1 MKKHFEKMSIS
12 QRLVWLYTLA
22 AAAVLI
28 LLFLAFEYVERK
40 EIDMYQRAEITS
52 RFAIMEHIIEDKAS
66 RADWKDFKEQ
76 IQEFTPP
83 SGGTIIRADSDD
95 PFFKIDAPFDR
106 DLSQTD
112 RHHGFSR
119 TKINGRNYRI
129 LSKVIA
135 AKGERPEILLSL
147 AWDTYIPEDDIRII
161 FLTTGL
167 ILLTGI
173 ISMGTL
179 GRLIARN
186 SLKPI
191 ERLSQAAEKI
201 NSRNLSLRLPDKD
214 MPSELKSLAA
224 GFNRVLERLEISHQR
239 QDAFNSD
246 VAHELRTPVG
256 NMIGATEVALSR
268 ERSKEE
274 LEDVL
279 QSNLEELERLSTII
293 KDMLF
298 LSRADQGETATN
310 LSRISLAE
318 EVRRTADFL
327 DVVFE
332 DCQAKLEIEGDAETA
347 ADRSL
352 LSRAITNLLNNAVV
366 HGTPGQTIK
375 VIINRRADGSS
386 SLTVCNRGED
396 LSPEQCRNLF
406 NRFYRVSR
414 ERKNSENH
422 HGLGLAIV
430 KAIILMHGGEVQ
442 AECRNGLIRIGFS
455 LPSVPDGEKQT

>member
-40 EIDMYQRAEITS
+40 EIDMYQRAEIT
-52 RFAIMEHIIEDKAS
+52 
-66 RADWKDFKEQ
+66 
-76 IQEFTPP
+76 
-83 SGGTIIRADSDD
+83 
-95 PFFKIDAPFDR
+95 
-106 DLSQTD
+106 
-112 RHHGFSR
+112 SR

-224 GFNRVLERLEISHQR
+224 GFNGVLERLEISHQR

-310 LSRISLAE
+310 LSRLSL
-318 EVRRTADFL
+318 
-327 DVVFE
+327 
-332 DCQAKLEIEGDAETA
+332 I
-347 ADRSL
+347 
-352 LSRAITNLLNNAVV
+352 
-366 HGTPGQTIK
+366 
-375 VIINRRADGSS
+375 
-386 SLTVCNRGED
+386 
-396 LSPEQCRNLF
+396 

>member
-1 MKKHFEKMSIS
+1 M
-12 QRLVWLYTLA
+12 
-22 AAAVLI
+22 
-28 LLFLAFEYVERK
+28 
-40 EIDMYQRAEITS
+40 
-52 RFAIMEHIIEDKAS
+52 
-66 RADWKDFKEQ
+66 
-76 IQEFTPP
+76 
-83 SGGTIIRADSDD
+83 
-95 PFFKIDAPFDR
+95 
-106 DLSQTD
+106 
-112 RHHGFSR
+112 
-119 TKINGRNYRI
+119 
-129 LSKVIA
+129 
-135 AKGERPEILLSL
+135 
-147 AWDTYIPEDDIRII
+147 
-161 FLTTGL
+161 
-167 ILLTGI
+167 
-173 ISMGTL
+173 
-179 GRLIARN
+179 
-186 SLKPI
+186 
-191 ERLSQAAEKI
+191 
-201 NSRNLSLRLPDKD
+201 
-214 MPSELKSLAA
+214 
-224 GFNRVLERLEISHQR
+224 
-239 QDAFNSD
+239 
-246 VAHELRTPVG
+246 
-256 NMIGATEVALSR
+256 
-268 ERSKEE
+268 
-274 LEDVL
+274 

-366 HGTPGQTIK
+366 HGTPGQTVK

-386 SLTVCNRGED
+386 SLIVCNRGED